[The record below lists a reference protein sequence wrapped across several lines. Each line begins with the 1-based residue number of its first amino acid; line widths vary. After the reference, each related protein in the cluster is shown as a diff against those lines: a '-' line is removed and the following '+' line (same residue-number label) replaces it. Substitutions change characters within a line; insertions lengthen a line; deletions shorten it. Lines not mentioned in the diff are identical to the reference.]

1 MNTNDGTY
9 PTADDY
15 AFALGL
21 PPGKRRFK
29 AGKGREIL
37 AEFDRGEVIAPER
50 LPYLHRAI
58 GAYAA
63 VYKVRTRSG
72 TWALRCALKRPPD
85 GAGRRYE
92 AVSDFRKKS
101 GTRLLAACGHFDDA
115 LYAAT
120 GATGR
125 YWPVTYMAWVPG
137 RTLLAEARR
146 RAKAGDRA
154 GLSRLAER
162 WDAAM
167 REKERLGFAHGDLH
181 GDNWHVLPQG
191 DALCAVDYDT
201 MLTPGMPV
209 PSGSAPWCEGYV
221 HPSYSR
227 DGRPRPFD
235 PRMDDF
241 GDAVVLLGLRALAA
255 EPDLLKQ
262 WKRDEWLLTREDV
275 EDTEGSEAM
284 AYLCRHKYRD
294 VASVA
299 EALRAECREPA
310 ETYALRPSRFATAR
324 WFAAVPSSSALKA
337 RTPVPAAFATV
348 PNSAPA
354 EAPKAAP
361 FVTVPSSAKGGA
373 P

>member
-1 MNTNDGTY
+1 VS
-9 PTADDY
+9 
-15 AFALGL
+15 
-21 PPGKRRFK
+21 
-29 AGKGREIL
+29 
-37 AEFDRGEVIAPER
+37 EFQR
-50 LPYLHRAI
+50 
-58 GAYAA
+58 
-63 VYKVRTRSG
+63 
-72 TWALRCALKRPPD
+72 
-85 GAGRRYE
+85 
-92 AVSDFRKKS
+92 KS
-101 GTRLLAACGHFDDA
+101 GTRLLAPCGHFDDA

-146 RAKAGDRA
+146 RARAGDA
-154 GLSRLAER
+154 VGLSRLAER

-201 MLTPGMPV
+201 MHMPGAPTPQ
-209 PSGSAPWCEGYV
+209 GSAPWCEGYV

-235 PRMDDF
+235 PRMDGF
-241 GDAVVLLGLRALAA
+241 GAAVVLLGLRALAA
-255 EPDLLKQ
+255 EPDLLEK

-275 EDTEGSEAM
+275 EDADNSEALD
-284 AYLCRHKYRD
+284 YLRRHKDRD

-299 EALRAECREPA
+299 DALRAECREPA
-310 ETYALRPSRFATAR
+310 ETYALRPSRFATLK
-324 WFAAVPSSSALKA
+324 WFAAVPSSFASKE
-337 RTPVPAAFATV
+337 RPPAPATAFATV

-354 EAPKAAP
+354 KAPKAPP

-373 P
+373 R